1 MKLSMSMF
9 ASRADL
15 EAAQKRQDIEEL
27 GKALDL
33 LKRCNSGF
41 SSFIMGRRLART
53 ERDKLRCE
61 IADWV
66 ERNDR
71 ATQTEA
77 QEGAA

>member
-1 MKLSMSMF
+1 MKLSMSML
-9 ASRADL
+9 ANRADL
-15 EAAQKRQDIEEL
+15 EAAQKKQDIEEL

-41 SSFIMGRRLART
+41 SAFIMGRRLARN

-66 ERNDR
+66 ERNDCTAKPVR
-71 ATQTEA
+71 A
-77 QEGAA
+77 G